1 MAQLWENSPHTNVA
15 RVQILAS
22 TQTRGLGWVCCW
34 FPPFLREVFLGVLL
48 FSPPLKNQRFQIPVW
63 PGRGRTSLWSGCVS
77 STSLF
82 INLICIFYLW
92 QLRCYCNPCHNKFTS
107 LSNQERSNTTV
118 VAMFPNLCF
127 WRRSLCS
134 NLKGIDPE
142 KSYRATLKRPLIKM
156 FRNDAPYGSIISVY
170 RKIRENNKR
179 TFCFSD
185 LFIK

>member
-1 MAQLWENSPHTNVA
+1 MWPAFKSWRRRKHV
-15 RVQILAS
+15 
-22 TQTRGLGWVCCW
+22 GWVEFVVGSLPCSERFFSGYSC
-34 FPPFLREVFLGVLL
+34 FLLL
-48 FSPPLKNQRFQIPVW
+48 SKTNASKFQFDQES
-63 PGRGRTSLWSGCVS
+63 GRGRTSLWSGCVS

-134 NLKGIDPE
+134 NLGGFDPE
-142 KSYRATLKRPLIKM
+142 KSYRATLKGPLIKM
-156 FRNDAPYGSIISVY
+156 FRKDAPYGSITLVY
-170 RKIRENNKR
+170 EKLR
-179 TFCFSD
+179 
-185 LFIK
+185 